1 MKNEKK
7 YINEFLAYIL
17 SKEKESFLD
26 NPFQTSDDKTKI
38 IHSAEK
44 KLKEITDKYLNE
56 VKK

>member
-1 MKNEKK
+1 MKNEKS

-26 NPFQTSDDKTKI
+26 NPFQTSEDRTKI
-38 IHSAEK
+38 INSASR
-44 KLKEITDKYLNE
+44 KLDEITEKYLNE

>member
-26 NPFQTSDDKTKI
+26 NPFQTNEDKTKI
-38 IHSAEK
+38 INSASK
-44 KLKEITDKYLNE
+44 KLDEITERHLNE